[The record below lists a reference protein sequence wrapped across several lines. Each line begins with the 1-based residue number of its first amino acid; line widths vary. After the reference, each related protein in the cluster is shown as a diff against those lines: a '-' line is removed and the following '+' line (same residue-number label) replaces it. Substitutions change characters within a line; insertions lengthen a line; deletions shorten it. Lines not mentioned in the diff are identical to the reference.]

1 MMRADLQQE
10 ELISRYLL
18 GQLSE
23 EAQIELEDQAF
34 ADTNLQEIITGVEND
49 LIDEY
54 VREEMS
60 AVVRSQFESR
70 FLTSINR
77 RRRVELAAALFA
89 VTKTESVSQQNVT
102 SVSEKLS
109 LRESIVAIL
118 SGFSNLARIGVAV
131 AVIII
136 VAIVCWRIIQ
146 LKKQPT
152 FVTTNQQVPP
162 ISYPEPVSPVISMP
176 PNQSSDLALK
186 NNSAQPR
193 PNRTVGKHLAE
204 PSGQTS
210 VSLILAT
217 GIARGSERRPRLL
230 VPASARQVQVHVA
243 LDPDEQYQEYRIE
256 LRDQNGNQIYSKE
269 LSVRKTSSGKTL
281 NFTVPVR
288 ILQTGGYE
296 LTVKGLS
303 DEQPG
308 EVLSFHY
315 FDVSK

>member
-54 VREEMS
+54 VRQEMS
-60 AVVRSQFESR
+60 AVARSQFESR

-89 VTKTESVSQQNVT
+89 VTKTESVSQRNLI
-102 SVSEKLS
+102 SVSSELS
-109 LRESIVAIL
+109 LRESIFAFL
-118 SGFSNLARIGVAV
+118 SGFPNLATIGVAA
-131 AVIII
+131 AVITI
-136 VAIVCWRIIQ
+136 AIACWQILQMEI
-146 LKKQPT
+146 PST
-152 FVTTNQQVPP
+152 FLTTNQQVPP
-162 ISYPEPVSPVISMP
+162 IVHPELVTPVISMP

-186 NNSAQPR
+186 NSSAQPR
-193 PNRTVGKHLAE
+193 PNRSIGKHLAE
-204 PSGQTS
+204 PSGPTTI
-210 VSLILAT
+210 SLVLAA
-217 GIARGSERRPRLL
+217 GIARGSETRPRVL
-230 VPASARQVQVHVA
+230 VPASARQVQLHVA
-243 LDPDEQYQEYRIE
+243 SDPDEQYQKYRVE
-256 LRDQNGNQIYSKE
+256 LRDQNGNQVYSKE
-269 LSVRKTSSGKTL
+269 LKLQKSPSGKTL

-288 ILQTGGYE
+288 ILQTGRYE

-303 DEQPG
+303 DEQPS